1 MTCTDLGSEEGLLSL
16 ANRLHTV
23 RQMSRDEPRMLTQL
37 YSLGLLR
44 YALDASSHILY
55 NTFVASQG
63 SPVIS
68 AELGDLLAVVQAT
81 CLDSA
86 TDWPK

>member
-1 MTCTDLGSEEGLLSL
+1 MTCTDLGSEERCRTL
-16 ANRLHTV
+16 ADRLDTV
-23 RQMSRDEPRMLTQL
+23 QQRFGDQPQVLTQL

-44 YALDASSHILY
+44 YALDASVHILY

-63 SPVIS
+63 APVIGN
-68 AELGDLLAVVQAT
+68 ELKDLLAVIQAT

-86 TDWPK
+86 SGWPK